1 MSIPNAGARCLQAWQ
16 RDFKQRNRALD
27 EVSPVLLPLADATII
42 RRRSGVDAVALGLQ
56 RARSQRCDNDQL
68 NAFRRRIPAY
78 PTIDAKY
85 TRTFGNLDLS
95 VSGTNLGNRGYFSY
109 GITGTGGASDVYRER
124 RRALFVSVA
133 ARF

>member
-1 MSIPNAGARCLQAWQ
+1 MQPIRASLGGSRVPQLPGDRAGYEFGR
-16 RDFKQRNRALD
+16 
-27 EVSPVLLPLADATII
+27 VLVL
-42 RRRSGVDAVALGLQ
+42 
-56 RARSQRCDNDQL
+56 RARKNHDNDQL
-68 NAFRRRIPAY
+68 NAFGRRIPAY
-78 PTIDAKY
+78 STIDAKY

-109 GITGTGGASDVYRER
+109 GITGAGGASNVYPER

>member
-1 MSIPNAGARCLQAWQ
+1 MPLVPRERAGVTANWRMTTA
-16 RDFKQRNRALD
+16 DS
-27 EVSPVLLPLADATII
+27 VSV
-42 RRRSGVDAVALGLQ
+42 GLQ
-56 RARSQRCDNDQL
+56 YVGSQIYDNDQL
-68 NAFRRRIPAY
+68 NAFSRRIPAY
-78 PTIDAKY
+78 STIDAKY

-109 GITGTGGASDVYRER
+109 GITGAGGASNVYPER